1 MLLIRYDQIGTL
13 EQMAMGSF
21 EDRAYAHLKRYFPRH
36 CDLLGET
43 QVRKVVPIGLRK
55 SIGYGLAAESCVQS
69 YIDFMCLLGSGF
81 DSDPLLPWATDTL
94 NDRSNADP
102 IERGDDLYDRGWA
115 YIRHIAADY
124 RDARG
129 NPTSARFVEEIRAVR
144 GMSDRPIDAAEIQA
158 YSNYLYDRIVRVLPA
173 KAEYVGEER
182 IRLQVD
188 RGIEAA
194 NGYGITSERGLLL
207 FCVLKIILGD
217 GFDRDPLLPWA
228 SKVLIDET
236 VADQTVR
243 VDRLLA
249 EGVGFLNRWW
259 DSAPERKT

>member
-1 MLLIRYDQIGTL
+1 MLLIRSEQIGTL
-13 EQMAMGSF
+13 EQVSLRSF

-55 SIGYGLAAESCVQS
+55 SIEYGLSAESCVQS

-81 DSDPLLPWATDTL
+81 DNDPLLPWAADVL

-115 YIRHIAADY
+115 YIQHIVADY
-124 RDARG
+124 RDAQGR
-129 NPTSARFVEEIRAVR
+129 PTTARFVEEIRALR
-144 GMSDRPIDAAEIQA
+144 GRSGKPINATEIQIF
-158 YSNYLYDRIVRVLPA
+158 SNDLFDRIVRVLPA

-182 IRLQVD
+182 IRLQIS
-188 RGIEAA
+188 RSIEAA
-194 NGYGITSERGLLL
+194 NGYSITSERGLVL
-207 FCVLKIILGD
+207 FCVLKIMLGD

-228 SKVLIDET
+228 SKVLNDET
-236 VADQTVR
+236 ISDQSVR

-259 DSAPERKT
+259 DSAPERKA